1 MLQFQVTILTSVP
14 LPVAARSHFN
24 RTTATK
30 AVRDLAGCFFILGQ
44 KMNLPTAANDNVA
57 QKPNPLSN
65 GATLLRLSD
74 VILATSIGSS
84 TIYRKIAANQFPR
97 PLRLG
102 PGSVRWRA
110 SEVVEWIDGLERTG
124 NSAAAA

>member
-1 MLQFQVTILTSVP
+1 
-14 LPVAARSHFN
+14 
-24 RTTATK
+24 
-30 AVRDLAGCFFILGQ
+30 
-44 KMNLPTAANDNVA
+44 MNLPTAANDNVA

-65 GATLLRLSD
+65 GATLLRFSD

-124 NSAAAA
+124 NIAAAA